1 MLIGYP
7 YDPVTQD
14 LWLYQDLTISWTL
27 PQPGTQVVK
36 QPYAWNPNSPLYGY
50 RNSLVGLSARL
61 RTMETESS
69 RISNGAT
76 APYDQYNQPS
86 DPAKRPVWYNSFPM
100 TFIMLAD
107 GFAVSCGHCYG
118 GFNFETAR
126 DPARRLVGSGGY
138 LIGGRF
144 DSLFTA
150 SMRWLDQNG
159 NLVFA
164 ADPKKVIP
172 FGSDTFQSIAF
183 QMAIDLTVFE
193 CIDQSSVTPVIPV
206 DARSLAYG
214 QTAWLLDSNHKIIRL
229 RSVKSYVDS
238 GDLHSLFKAVN
249 PDGTESP
256 VDVELFTHDS
266 GTFALAEIK
275 PPTSAAAGDGVMGVL
290 VASVR
295 FPNELVGNQPL
306 QQPMSPPTPGYLA
319 NKPGVSRNLYEY
331 FSARGSPVNPL
342 TFARRTGAHATE
354 TVEQQILGIVT

>member
-1 MLIGYP
+1 M
-7 YDPVTQD
+7 TS
-14 LWLYQDLTISWTL
+14 TTSH
-27 PQPGTQVVK
+27 
-36 QPYAWNPNSPLYGY
+36 
-50 RNSLVGLSARL
+50 
-61 RTMETESS
+61 
-69 RISNGAT
+69 
-76 APYDQYNQPS
+76 
-86 DPAKRPVWYNSFPM
+86 PM

-107 GFAVSCGHCYG
+107 GFAVSCRHCYG
-118 GFNFETAR
+118 GFDFAR

-150 SMRWLDQNG
+150 SMRWLDRNG

-238 GDLHSLFKAVN
+238 GDLRSLFKAVN

-290 VASVR
+290 VASVK
-295 FPNELVGNQPL
+295 FPNELVGDQPL
-306 QQPMSPPTPGYLA
+306 QQPMSPSTPGYIA
-319 NKPGVSRNLYEY
+319 NKPGISRNLYEY
-331 FSARGSPVNPL
+331 FNARGSPVNPL
-342 TFARRTGAHATE
+342 TFARRIGSHATE